1 MIAENKQE
9 FFEQL
14 ERELQRLG
22 VEDSS
27 ELIFD
32 LEEHF
37 AEGTRR
43 GESES
48 EICRELGSIAEI
60 ARSCLDLK
68 SSAINSMVARDVSR
82 KRVSLTKPGRSVPA
96 DPSLAPNAINSEQKA
111 EEDCVRSYTPE
122 HIAEETVPSSGS
134 AAGSFNQSG
143 AFGYSEQSGAAGS
156 PNQSGT
162 ASSPNQSGAASSPNQ
177 SGAASSPNQDGA
189 AGSPNQ
195 SSANGTFEKIGK
207 TVDEVCDKAGKALN
221 QALGKAESAI
231 GKAGEKVGEKVNAAA
246 GTFRPSDSYR
256 SKVNRDKHADI
267 PPQSAEVKTK
277 GKSVFVDTT
286 GLQPN
291 VNLARLIKEII
302 LDVLLWIWL
311 IITLF
316 AIVVA
321 CFAGTVA
328 LVVCAVS
335 FVFGPGYLG
344 EYRLITRILFG
355 LGILCLSG
363 VSANLG
369 GLLKNPAVA
378 LVKYVISR
386 HLKAIYDI

>member
-27 ELIFD
+27 ELISD

-37 AEGTRR
+37 AEGERR
-43 GESES
+43 GENEN

-68 SSAINSMVARDVSR
+68 SEAINSMVARDVSR

-122 HIAEETVPSSGS
+122 HIAEEYVPSSES
-134 AAGSFNQSG
+134 AAGAQNQS
-143 AFGYSEQSGAAGS
+143 AAAGS
-156 PNQSGT
+156 PSQNPEGLGSE
-162 ASSPNQSGAASSPNQ
+162 N
-177 SGAASSPNQDGA
+177 A
-189 AGSPNQ
+189 AGSADQGGTGSSANPNSAAGTEKQ
-195 SSANGTFEKIGK
+195 SSAGSAAQGSSNGTFEKIGK

-221 QALGKAESAI
+221 DAFSKAESAI
-231 GKAGEKVGEKVNAAA
+231 GKAGEKVNEKVNAAA
-246 GTFRPSDSYR
+246 GAFRPSDSYR

-267 PPQSAEVKTK
+267 PPQSAKVKTK
-277 GKSVFVDTT
+277 GKSEFVDTT

-291 VNLARLIKEII
+291 VNGARLIGEII
-302 LDVLLWIWL
+302 LDLFLWVWL
-311 IITLF
+311 IPAVFVLV
-316 AIVVA
+316 AA
-321 CFAGTVA
+321 CFAGAVA
-328 LVVCAVS
+328 LVGVAIMCI
-335 FVFGPGYLG
+335 LG
-344 EYRLITRILFG
+344 KGDFEQFKFITRILFA
-355 LGILCLSG
+355 LGFMCLSG
-363 VSANLG
+363 VSGNLG
-369 GLLKNPAVA
+369 GILKNPAVS

-386 HLKAIYDI
+386 HLKAVYDI

>member
-22 VEDSS
+22 VEDNS
-27 ELIFD
+27 ELITD

-37 AEGTRR
+37 AEGERR
-43 GESES
+43 GESEAD
-48 EICRELGSIAEI
+48 ICRELGSIAEI

-68 SSAINSMVARDVSR
+68 SEAINSMVARDVSR

-122 HIAEETVPSSGS
+122 HIAEEVIPTQ
-134 AAGSFNQSG
+134 N
-143 AFGYSEQSGAAGS
+143 
-156 PNQSGT
+156 
-162 ASSPNQSGAASSPNQ
+162 GAASSASQN
-177 SGAASSPNQDGA
+177 GAANSASQNGA
-189 AGSPNQ
+189 ARSDAQN
-195 SSANGTFEKIGK
+195 SANSAARGNSNGTFEKIGK

-221 QALGKAESAI
+221 DAFNKAESAI

-246 GTFRPSDSYR
+246 GAFRPSDSYR

-267 PPQSAEVKTK
+267 PPQSAKVKTK
-277 GKSVFVDTT
+277 GKNEFVDTT

-291 VNLARLIKEII
+291 VNGARLAGEII
-302 LDVLLWIWL
+302 LDLFLWVWL
-311 IITLF
+311 IPAVFVL
-316 AIVVA
+316 VVA
-321 CFAGTVA
+321 CFAGAVA
-328 LVVCAVS
+328 LVGVAIMCI
-335 FVFGPGYLG
+335 LG
-344 EYRLITRILFG
+344 KGDFEQFRFITRILFA
-355 LGILCLSG
+355 LGFMCLSG
-363 VSANLG
+363 VSGNLG
-369 GLLKNPAVA
+369 GILKNPAVS

-386 HLKAIYDI
+386 HLKAVYDI

>member
-22 VEDSS
+22 VEDNS
-27 ELIFD
+27 ELITD

-37 AEGTRR
+37 AEGERR
-43 GESES
+43 GESEAD
-48 EICRELGSIAEI
+48 ICRELGSIAEI

-68 SSAINSMVARDVSR
+68 SEAINSMVARDVSR

-122 HIAEETVPSSGS
+122 HIAEEVIPTQ
-134 AAGSFNQSG
+134 N
-143 AFGYSEQSGAAGS
+143 GAAS
-156 PNQSGT
+156 S
-162 ASSPNQSGAASSPNQ
+162 ASQNGAANSASQSGAASSASQ
-177 SGAASSPNQDGA
+177 SDVTNSASQNGAARSDAQNSANSA
-189 AGSPNQ
+189 ARGNS
-195 SSANGTFEKIGK
+195 NGTFEKIGK

-221 QALGKAESAI
+221 DAFNKAESAI

-246 GTFRPSDSYR
+246 GAFRPSDSYR

-267 PPQSAEVKTK
+267 PPQSAKVKTK
-277 GKSVFVDTT
+277 GKSEFVDTT

-291 VNLARLIKEII
+291 INGARLAGEII
-302 LDVLLWIWL
+302 LDLFLWVWL
-311 IITLF
+311 IPAVFVL
-316 AIVVA
+316 VVA
-321 CFAGTVA
+321 CFAGAVA
-328 LVVCAVS
+328 LVGVAIMCI
-335 FVFGPGYLG
+335 LG
-344 EYRLITRILFG
+344 KGDFEQFRFITRILFA
-355 LGILCLSG
+355 LGFMCLSG
-363 VSANLG
+363 VSGNLG
-369 GLLKNPAVA
+369 GLLKNPAVS

-386 HLKAIYDI
+386 HLKAVYDI

>member
-27 ELIFD
+27 ELIYD

-37 AEGTRR
+37 AEGARR
-43 GESES
+43 GISE
-48 EICRELGSIAEI
+48 EETCRELGSIAEI

-96 DPSLAPNAINSEQKA
+96 DPSLAPNAINSERKA

-122 HIAEETVPSSGS
+122 HITSETAAPEPS
-134 AAGSFNQSG
+134 
-143 AFGYSEQSGAAGS
+143 
-156 PNQSGT
+156 
-162 ASSPNQSGAASSPNQ
+162 AASSANTDANADPASAPNN
-177 SGAASSPNQDGA
+177 GAGAESSSNQNA
-189 AGSPNQ
+189 TNATNT

-207 TVDEVCDKAGKALN
+207 TVDEVCDKAGKAIN
-221 QALGKAESAI
+221 EAFTKAESAI

-246 GTFRPSDSYR
+246 GAFRPSDSYR
-256 SKVNRDKHADI
+256 ANVNKGKHADI
-267 PPQSAEVKTK
+267 PPQSAKVKTK

-291 VNLARLIKEII
+291 VNGARLFWEIV
-302 LDVLLWIWL
+302 LDLLLWIWL
-311 IITLF
+311 LPLV
-316 AIVVA
+316 IVFVAA
-321 CFAGTVA
+321 CFAGVVA
-328 LVVCAVS
+328 LVGVAIMCILANGD
-335 FVFGPGYLG
+335 FGEFKLV
-344 EYRLITRILFG
+344 TRILFA
-355 LGILCLSG
+355 LGFLSLSG
-363 VSANLG
+363 VLANLG
-369 GLLKNPAVA
+369 GLLKNPAA
-378 LVKYVISR
+378 SLVKYVISR
-386 HLKAIYDI
+386 HIKAIYDI

>member
-27 ELIFD
+27 ELITD

-37 AEGTRR
+37 AEGERR
-43 GESES
+43 GESET
-48 EICRELGSIAEI
+48 EICRELGNIAEI

-68 SSAINSMVARDVSR
+68 SEAINSMVARDVSR

-122 HIAEETVPSSGS
+122 HIAEEVIPTQ
-134 AAGSFNQSG
+134 N
-143 AFGYSEQSGAAGS
+143 GAAS
-156 PNQSGT
+156 S
-162 ASSPNQSGAASSPNQ
+162 ASQNGAANSASQSGAASSASQ
-177 SGAASSPNQDGA
+177 SDVTNSASQNGAARSDAQNSANSA
-189 AGSPNQ
+189 ARGNS
-195 SSANGTFEKIGK
+195 NGTFEKIGK

-221 QALGKAESAI
+221 DAFNKAESAI

-246 GTFRPSDSYR
+246 GAFRPSDSYR

-267 PPQSAEVKTK
+267 PPQSAKVKTK
-277 GKSVFVDTT
+277 GKSEFVDTT

-291 VNLARLIKEII
+291 INGARLAGEIV
-302 LDVLLWIWL
+302 LDLFLWVWL
-311 IITLF
+311 IPAVFVL
-316 AIVVA
+316 VVA
-321 CFAGTVA
+321 CFAGAVA
-328 LVVCAVS
+328 LVGVAIMCI
-335 FVFGPGYLG
+335 LG
-344 EYRLITRILFG
+344 KGDFEQFRFITRILFA
-355 LGILCLSG
+355 LGFMCLSG
-363 VSANLG
+363 VSGNLG
-369 GLLKNPAVA
+369 GLLKNPAVS

-386 HLKAIYDI
+386 HLKAVYDI

>member
-22 VEDSS
+22 VEDNS
-27 ELIFD
+27 ELITD

-37 AEGTRR
+37 AEGERR
-43 GESES
+43 GESEAD
-48 EICRELGSIAEI
+48 ICRELGSIAEI

-68 SSAINSMVARDVSR
+68 SEAINSMVARDVSR

-122 HIAEETVPSSGS
+122 HIAEEVIPTQ
-134 AAGSFNQSG
+134 N
-143 AFGYSEQSGAAGS
+143 GAAS
-156 PNQSGT
+156 S
-162 ASSPNQSGAASSPNQ
+162 ASQNGAANSASQSGAASSASQ
-177 SGAASSPNQDGA
+177 SDVTNSASQNGAARSDAQNSANSA
-189 AGSPNQ
+189 ARGNS
-195 SSANGTFEKIGK
+195 NGTFEKIGK

-221 QALGKAESAI
+221 DAFNKAESAI

-246 GTFRPSDSYR
+246 GAFRPSDSYR

-267 PPQSAEVKTK
+267 PPQSAKVKTK
-277 GKSVFVDTT
+277 GKNEFVDTT

-291 VNLARLIKEII
+291 VNGARLAGEII
-302 LDVLLWIWL
+302 LDLFLWVWL
-311 IITLF
+311 IPAVFVL
-316 AIVVA
+316 VVA
-321 CFAGTVA
+321 CFAGAVA
-328 LVVCAVS
+328 LVGVAIMCI
-335 FVFGPGYLG
+335 LG
-344 EYRLITRILFG
+344 KGDFEQFRFITRILFA
-355 LGILCLSG
+355 LGFMCLSG
-363 VSANLG
+363 VSGNLG
-369 GLLKNPAVA
+369 GILKNPAVS

-386 HLKAIYDI
+386 HLKAVYDI

>member
-27 ELIFD
+27 ELIYD

-37 AEGTRR
+37 AEGARR

-96 DPSLAPNAINSEQKA
+96 DPSLTPNAINSDLKA

-122 HIAEETVPSSGS
+122 HIAEEVVPS
-134 AAGSFNQSG
+134 AD
-143 AFGYSEQSGAAGS
+143 
-156 PNQSGT
+156 SGT
-162 ASSPNQSGAASSPNQ
+162 ASTPNANTAGSVPEGMSTANSAPEGTNAASSAPEGTSSANSANQ
-177 SGAASSPNQDGA
+177 NTAN
-189 AGSPNQ
+189 AGNT

-207 TVDEVCDKAGKALN
+207 TVDEVCEKAGKALGEAFN
-221 QALGKAESAI
+221 KAESAI
-231 GKAGEKVGEKVNAAA
+231 GKAGEKVNEKVGA
-246 GTFRPSDSYR
+246 FRPSDSYR
-256 SKVNRDKHADI
+256 ANVNKGKHSDI
-267 PPQSAEVKTK
+267 PPQSAKVKTK
-277 GKSVFVDTT
+277 GKSEFVDTT

-291 VNLARLIKEII
+291 VNGARLAGEIV
-302 LDVLLWIWL
+302 LDLFLWIWL
-311 IITLF
+311 IPTVL
-316 AIVVA
+316 AIVIA
-321 CFAGTVA
+321 FFAGTVT
-328 LVVCAVS
+328 LV
-335 FVFGPGYLG
+335 
-344 EYRLITRILFG
+344 G
-355 LGILCLSG
+355 LGIMSILGRGAFDEFKFITRLLFALGFFSLTG
-363 VSANLG
+363 VAANLG
-369 GLLKNPAVA
+369 SLLIKPVSA
-378 LVKYVISR
+378 LVKYVVSR